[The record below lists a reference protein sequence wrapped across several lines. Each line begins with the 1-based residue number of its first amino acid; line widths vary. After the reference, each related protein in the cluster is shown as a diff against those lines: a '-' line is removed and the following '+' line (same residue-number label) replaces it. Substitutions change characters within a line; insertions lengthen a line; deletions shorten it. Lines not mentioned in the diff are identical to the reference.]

1 MDLSESLIC
10 EDPLLGNFQLW
21 LETLKASA
29 AFVFGKKDFVAFSE
43 SMNNK
48 MSDLESDFLFCSWNR

>member
-1 MDLSESLIC
+1 MDLSESLIG

-29 AFVFGKKDFVAFSE
+29 AFVFWKKTLLQFQSQ
-43 SMNNK
+43 
-48 MSDLESDFLFCSWNR
+48 